1 MEDKS
6 RTSGMP
12 SNPVRI
18 RKKHS
23 GLERCKIGATA
34 YSPPAS
40 SWFRAAARLDL
51 QLGAVVCSV
60 AVGKQQQHGQ
70 CKLVRRRL
78 RQAEGCRRCVVVG
91 DGDVPAAV
99 SEGHAADDG
108 GRLVQGSLADSCT
121 YPEFGAKRTVEIT
134 CVVCGKPHR
143 LATSDV
149 FHTSTHPVCK
159 KEAAKAARKATRIQ
173 NEQSREAKRKAAA
186 KASKNRTSSMSKKG
200 GA

>member
-6 RTSGMP
+6 RTSGMR
-12 SNPVRI
+12 SNRVRI

-70 CKLVRRRL
+70 CKLMRRRL

-91 DGDVPAAV
+91 DGDVPEGV
-99 SEGHAADDG
+99 CEGHADDEG
-108 GRLVQGSLADSCT
+108 GGMDERSRNYS
-121 YPEFGAKRTVEIT
+121 
-134 CVVCGKPHR
+134 GK
-143 LATSDV
+143 
-149 FHTSTHPVCK
+149 
-159 KEAAKAARKATRIQ
+159 
-173 NEQSREAKRKAAA
+173 
-186 KASKNRTSSMSKKG
+186 
-200 GA
+200 